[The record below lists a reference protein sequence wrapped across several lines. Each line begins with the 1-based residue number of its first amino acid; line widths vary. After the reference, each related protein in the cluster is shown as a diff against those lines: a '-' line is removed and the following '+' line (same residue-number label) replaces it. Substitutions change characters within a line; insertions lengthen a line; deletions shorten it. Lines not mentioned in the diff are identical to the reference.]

1 MEGEDE
7 GEHAFG
13 GWRLSTICSYMY
25 MYMYIYTRRL
35 ESDNEATLIPMSV

>member
-25 MYMYIYTRRL
+25 MYIYIRGGWRATTRL
-35 ESDNEATLIPMSV
+35 H